1 MYFGDE
7 NGQFSSG
14 PPGSII
20 DDDEYRPSTAS
31 SDQTRERK
39 LAELKKRNDEKLKQ
53 KRNTPGMMQPNDM
66 KRPGTRG
73 GTRPKSGRQGGYKS
87 VATDTPGASVNVAFD
102 PDGTLLASDDP
113 PTTFLPPPKMS
124 DTERKLRDKGIPA
137 QVESSDEDDLES
149 SPLPSPTTTRSLVE
163 GSSPLLQN
171 DAVPTKPINTPEVS
185 KKFIFSSLIFSFYLM
200 HLSCFIYLVLIVGYV
215 IFSCALS
222 LKLAAV

>member
-1 MYFGDE
+1 
-7 NGQFSSG
+7 
-14 PPGSII
+14 
-20 DDDEYRPSTAS
+20 
-31 SDQTRERK
+31 
-39 LAELKKRNDEKLKQ
+39 
-53 KRNTPGMMQPNDM
+53 
-66 KRPGTRG
+66 
-73 GTRPKSGRQGGYKS
+73 
-87 VATDTPGASVNVAFD
+87 
-102 PDGTLLASDDP
+102 
-113 PTTFLPPPKMS
+113 MS